1 MFPRLM
7 KNNLFATFI
16 EVTTKSVLISF
27 LLIIGEWDKQTAY
40 TARVYGHGSKMQWNT
55 IISTTYIL
63 TYNVTWCDTI
73 QCDINTLRYV
83 KQISA
88 DREALTHLR
97 TAVVGSRVPE
107 SSFWWQVHSLS
118 LSGDEFESTAFY
130 SAQPG
135 SNCVFHWRLM
145 MRCYII
151 IARIM
156 V

>member
-97 TAVVGSRVPE
+97 TAVGGSRVSE
-107 SSFWWQVHSLS
+107 SSFWWQTYSLS
-118 LSGDEFESTAFY
+118 LSGDEFEVITFY
-130 SAQPG
+130 GAQPS
-135 SNCVFHWRLM
+135 SNHVFHWKLTI
-145 MRCYII
+145 CWYVI
-151 IARIM
+151 IAGIM